1 MRKIMDPNRAIPP
14 GHAHVV
20 AAFGLIALLAGCNM
34 RQDQAGPNSS
44 VDKREIANMAE
55 PVDKTP
61 LSSTPG
67 AAPDNSQIEPRD
79 PVTR

>member
-1 MRKIMDPNRAIPP
+1 MRVIS
-14 GHAHVV
+14 VV
-20 AAFGLIALLAGCNM
+20 ASSLTIALALSACNM

-44 VDKREIANMAE
+44 EENGGNSAGATTSTASGAVKI
-55 PVDKTP
+55 DKTP

-79 PVTR
+79 PATR

>member
-1 MRKIMDPNRAIPP
+1 MR
-14 GHAHVV
+14 H
-20 AAFGLIALLAGCNM
+20 LTIALLLGSGFALGACNM
-34 RQDQAGPNSS
+34 RGAEAGSNSS
-44 VDKREIANMAE
+44 EQKVGNASMIE

-67 AAPDNSQIEPRD
+67 AAPDNSTIEPRD

>member
-1 MRKIMDPNRAIPP
+1 MRAI
-14 GHAHVV
+14 AIL
-20 AAFGLIALLAGCNM
+20 ASSISIILALSACNM

-44 VDKREIANMAE
+44 DGAGTNSSGATDSTASGAVKI
-55 PVDKTP
+55 DKTP

-79 PVTR
+79 PATR